1 MIQSTISLAEIKLTL
16 IASGVEYDQLDKS
29 INWAFG
35 SLDIP
40 IKDWIPVWN
49 EKHKDIFEMV
59 GTDTVFDTVYKVGK
73 AFSTM
78 DI

>member
-1 MIQSTISLAEIKLTL
+1 MIQSTISLSEIKLTL
-16 IASGVEYDQLDKS
+16 LASGVEYDQLDYS
-29 INWAFG
+29 MIWAFG

-40 IKDWIPVWN
+40 IKEWIPAWN

-73 AFSTM
+73 SFSTLEM
-78 DI
+78 